1 MSKYVIVDLEMCN
14 VNSKE
19 TDLRHEII
27 QIGAVS
33 LDENYN
39 IIGNYMTYVSPQF
52 GQVDRFIES
61 LTGIHRSDLKGAP
74 VLKDALEQFVKWLA
88 KDAILVSWSDTD
100 LLQFDDEI
108 YEKYIDIPE
117 FEEYL
122 DNWEDCQITFGE
134 KIGIT
139 RRYKLSEA
147 LNLCGVYT
155 ELGEHDALIDARNTA
170 RLFAKMM
177 TAEHLK
183 LNSCYALST
192 ESVGMVCNPFANLKM
207 YYN

>member
-1 MSKYVIVDLEMCN
+1 MCN

-61 LTGIHRSDLKGAP
+61 LAGIHRSDLKGAP
-74 VLKDALEQFVKWLA
+74 VLRDALEQFIRWLP

-122 DNWEDCQITFGE
+122 DNWEDCQITFSE
-134 KIGIT
+134 KMGIT

-177 TAEHLK
+177 TEEHLK
-183 LNSCYALST
+183 LNSCYALSN
-192 ESVGMVCNPFANLKM
+192 ESVGMVCSPFAELKL
-207 YYN
+207 YYKY